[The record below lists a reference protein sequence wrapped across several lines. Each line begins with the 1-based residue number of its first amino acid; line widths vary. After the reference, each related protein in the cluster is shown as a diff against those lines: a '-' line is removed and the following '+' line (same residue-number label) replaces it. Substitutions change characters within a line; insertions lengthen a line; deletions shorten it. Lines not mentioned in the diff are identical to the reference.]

1 MKTLSNK
8 QVKLSQNENGE
19 FTLSHPFM
27 YDFTKEM
34 KKDTTITGE
43 VPKWFSR
50 GEQIAMFTLWL
61 LIGLFIFSM
70 LFFNV
75 FTNF

>member
-8 QVKLSQNENGE
+8 Q
-19 FTLSHPFM
+19 
-27 YDFTKEM
+27 
-34 KKDTTITGE
+34 DTTITGE

>member
-1 MKTLSNK
+1 MKTTA
-8 QVKLSQNENGE
+8 
-19 FTLSHPFM
+19 F
-27 YDFTKEM
+27 

-43 VPKWFSR
+43 IPKWFSR

-70 LFFNV
+70 LFFNCIA
-75 FTNF
+75 NF